1 MFEMIVKIYGLGCLI
16 YFRSTFNIFDFAV
29 VFASLFEIV
38 WQIFYP
44 SDSFGFSAL
53 RSIRLLRIFKITR

>member
-1 MFEMIVKIYGLGCLI
+1 MDTKTL
-16 YFRSTFNIFDFAV
+16 FDTYTQV
-29 VFASLFEIV
+29 VIASLFEII

-53 RSIRLLRIFKITR
+53 RSIRLLRIFKITRYVS